1 MRTFQ
6 WKKRLKIIEE
16 SLRRIQTSY
25 LLEIDNT
32 QQRIKLVINPSA
44 CLAFPSES
52 ILAWHKSLKHFPYI
66 SRRITILYL
75 LALLPLKPAAQAE
88 SAARL
93 MRRAR
98 FSIAIIRLIY
108 WYGTWNSHLIVFD
121 YTKFI
126 FVGGEKHVS
135 RWRRWVWWIGC
146 DVTAHTFLP
155 SYFIRVARF
164 ISRSQHCLR
173 SQSETINAEV
183 ESERAMRRDTIDQR
197 PHRPS
202 LDSTL
207 FIMRHYRR
215 QWLKDLKRWPMI
227 KREWIKMSLMNDS
240 TVDSTESCRWALD

>member
-1 MRTFQ
+1 MTKSHRGKFQ
-6 WKKRLKIIEE
+6 T
-16 SLRRIQTSY
+16 IQTSY

-155 SYFIRVARF
+155 SYFIRLARF

-173 SQSETINAEV
+173 FQSETINAEV
-183 ESERAMRRDTIDQR
+183 ESIGGRALRTRYNWSETSSALTWL
-197 PHRPS
+197 HSVHYAS
-202 LDSTL
+202 LA
-207 FIMRHYRR
+207 
-215 QWLKDLKRWPMI
+215 
-227 KREWIKMSLMNDS
+227 S
-240 TVDSTESCRWALD
+240 TVIEGFEEMTDD